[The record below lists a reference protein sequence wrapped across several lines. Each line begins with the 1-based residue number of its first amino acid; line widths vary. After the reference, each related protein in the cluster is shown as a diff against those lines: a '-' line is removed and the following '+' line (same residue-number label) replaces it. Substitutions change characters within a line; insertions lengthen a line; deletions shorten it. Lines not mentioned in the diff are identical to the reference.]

1 MAHLVVNGEK
11 VRLELS
17 LLEILGA
24 FHKPPEVDLSEIESI
39 EIEESPWVREVLKG
53 VRAPGTGIPFVVM
66 LGTMRYLQGKD
77 FVVLGINQGESAEK
91 VKSKIGMFSPDPTF
105 PLLVDARSEVGAYF
119 KVNDLP
125 TTLIFNKQGILTGV
139 ADGAR
144 DFTSANIR
152 KNIEDLL
159 AQ

>member
-77 FVVLGINQGESAEK
+77 FVAIYRRKPAAVIN
-91 VKSKIGMFSPDPTF
+91 
-105 PLLVDARSEVGAYF
+105 LRSGKF
-119 KVNDLP
+119 KRW
-125 TTLIFNKQGILTGV
+125 IFEIKDMDEIAALKKAIN
-139 ADGAR
+139 AA
-144 DFTSANIR
+144 
-152 KNIEDLL
+152 
-159 AQ
+159 